1 MKKEGNK
8 MNIQRVLASFLV
20 VFLLGGITLLG
31 CEQKVEV
38 ITPEPLS
45 DPLKIE
51 TGYVSG
57 TLIGDIDN
65 PIRAYRGIPY
75 AAPPVGDLRW
85 KPPQPAAPWEEI
97 RQCTEFCKSC
107 PQAAMAGLPQSPQ
120 SEDCLYVNVMTPAKT
135 VGESLPVMVWMHG
148 GGYSFGSGNDLLS
161 NLHRLPQHGVVVVT
175 VTMRLN
181 SFGLLAHPLLTAESP
196 NNSSGNYMF
205 LDMIAALKWVKKNI
219 SVFGGNPDN
228 VTIFGESGG
237 GSKVSTLMASPL
249 AKGLFHTAICESGTS
264 VGAILNARELKEL
277 EELGVKLFAKMG
289 VEKEDDPLKAAR
301 ALPFEK
307 ILEARDAM
315 MENLQGDRRS
325 IGLDDSAVDG
335 WFLPETPS
343 EMFRSGEYN
352 AVPLITIANLG
363 EITGPGGL
371 MIPQLI
377 PAYVEML
384 ECQNKAGVNGYAAIF
399 DQVPSKWRAEG
410 AVSTHAMELLYV
422 FGDYDNRTG
431 WWPFMH
437 SLAQQSGAKDP
448 NDPGLTEA
456 DKKVSEAMMR
466 MWTQFARTGD
476 PNVEGMIQWPAYDKE
491 TDKYMYFADPLEVKT
506 GFSEIKPASPP
517 PQPAAPATEEKEEV
531 EQ

>member
-1 MKKEGNK
+1 MT
-8 MNIQRVLASFLV
+8 IRRVLAYFLML
-20 VFLLGGITLLG
+20 FLLGGITLLG
-31 CEQKVEV
+31 CEKEGEKVEV

-45 DPLKIE
+45 DPLKID
-51 TGYVSG
+51 TGYISG
-57 TLIGDIDN
+57 TLIADVDN

-85 KPPQPAAPWEEI
+85 KPPQPAASWEEI
-97 RQCTEFCKSC
+97 LQCTEFSKSP
-107 PQAAMAGLPQSPQ
+107 PQTAMPGLPPSPQ
-120 SEDCLYVNVMTPAKT
+120 SEDCLYLNVITPAKT

-175 VTMRLN
+175 VNMRLN
-181 SFGLLAHPLLTAESP
+181 SFGLLAHLLLTAESP
-196 NNSSGNYMF
+196 HNSSGNYMF
-205 LDMIAALKWVKKNI
+205 LDMIAALKWVKRNI
-219 SVFGGNPDN
+219 SIFGGNPDN

-249 AKGLFHTAICESGTS
+249 AKGLFHRAICESGS
-264 VGAILNARELKEL
+264 SIGGFLNGKDLKEM
-277 EELGVKLFAKMG
+277 EELGVKLFAKLG
-289 VEKEDDPLKAAR
+289 VDEEEDPLKAVR

-307 ILEARDAM
+307 ILEAREAM
-315 MENLQGDRRS
+315 MEDLQGDRRS
-325 IGLDDSAVDG
+325 IGLDDAAVDG
-335 WFLPETPS
+335 WFLPETPL
-343 EMFRSGEYN
+343 EIFRAGNYN

-371 MIPQLI
+371 LIPQLI

-437 SLAQQSGAKDP
+437 GLAEQSGAQDP
-448 NDPGLTEA
+448 DDPGLTEV
-456 DKKVSEAMMR
+456 DREVSEAMMK
-466 MWTQFARTGD
+466 MWTQFALTGD

-491 TDKYMYFADPLEVKT
+491 GDKYMYIADPLEIKT
-506 GFSEIKPASPP
+506 GFSKIKPESTTQ
-517 PQPAAPATEEKEEV
+517 QPNY
-531 EQ
+531 

>member
-1 MKKEGNK
+1 
-8 MNIQRVLASFLV
+8 MNIQRVLASFFM
-20 VFLLGGITLLG
+20 VFLLVGITLLG

-38 ITPEPLS
+38 ITPEPIS
-45 DPLKIE
+45 DPLEIE
-51 TGYVSG
+51 TGYISG
-57 TLIGDIDN
+57 ALIGDVDN

-85 KPPQPAAPWEEI
+85 KSPQPAAPWEEI

-107 PQAAMAGLPQSPQ
+107 PQTAMAGLPQSPQ
-120 SEDCLYVNVMTPAKT
+120 SEDCLYLNVMTPAKT
-135 VGESLPVMVWMHG
+135 VAESLPVMVWMHG

-181 SFGLLAHPLLTAESP
+181 SFGLLAHPMLTAESP
-196 NNSSGNYMF
+196 HDSSGNYMF
-205 LDMIAALKWVKKNI
+205 LDMIAALEWVKRNI

-228 VTIFGESGG
+228 ITIFGESGG

-249 AKGLFHTAICESGTS
+249 AQGLFHRAICESGTS
-264 VGAILNARELKEL
+264 VGALLNARELNEL

-289 VEKEDDPLKAAR
+289 VDKEDEPLKAAR

-307 ILEARDAM
+307 ILEARVAM
-315 MENLQGDRRS
+315 MEDLQDETSGMR
-325 IGLDDSAVDG
+325 LDDGAVDG

-384 ECQNKAGVNGYAAIF
+384 ECQDEAGVNGYAAIF

-437 SLAQQSGAKDP
+437 SLTQQSGAEDP
-448 NDPGLTEA
+448 NDPGLTEV
-456 DKKVSEAMMR
+456 DKNVSEAMMK

-476 PNVEGMIQWPAYDKE
+476 PNVEGMIEWPVYDKE
-491 TDKYMYFADPLEVKT
+491 TDKYMYFADPLEVKA
-506 GFSEIKPASPP
+506 GFSEIKPTSPP
-517 PQPAAPATEEKEEV
+517 PQPAVPATEEKEEV
-531 EQ
+531 GQ